1 MERNYSI
8 DLLKFT
14 MAVLVV
20 FLHTDWVGT
29 DYVNPIA
36 RCAVPTFF
44 MISGFLLYDG
54 QTIGSE
60 RIVRNLKNI
69 WHIFLWSSVLFL
81 ILKEMSYV
89 VKGVFW
95 LPSSQQI
102 IKFLLFNEHPFYW
115 HLWYMPAY
123 LYTLAIM
130 WIVDKHNLYKYL
142 FLATPLLLFGDLVLG
157 KYSVMLWGR
166 EFNAIYVRNFL
177 FVGIPYFSL
186 GLLIKRNMNKIIG
199 INKTIILT
207 GGGVLYLL
215 CLLER
220 HFLDTHGW
228 QAARDHYLSTTFLSV
243 CFFLLFLNMNI
254 KPNKLVTLGSKDS
267 LYIYILHP
275 LVMYIM
281 GMFVGRNTLLSN
293 AYYYIAPMVVVFITV
308 FVVYLL
314 RKSRVIG
321 KVI

>member
-20 FLHTDWVGT
+20 FLHTDWIGT

-54 QTIGSE
+54 HTIGIE
-60 RIVRNLKNI
+60 RIDRNIKNI
-69 WHIFLWSSVLFL
+69 WHIFVWSSILFL
-81 ILKEMSYV
+81 VMKEMSYI
-89 VKGVFW
+89 VKGNFW
-95 LPSSQQI
+95 FPSAQQA

-115 HLWYMPAY
+115 HLWYIPAY
-123 LYTLAIM
+123 LYTLIIM
-130 WIVDKHNLYKYL
+130 WIVDKYNLYKYL
-142 FLATPLLLFGDLVLG
+142 FFATPLLLLGDLVFG

-177 FVGIPYFSL
+177 FVGIPSFSL
-186 GLLIKRNMNKIIG
+186 GLLIESNMNKIIG

-207 GGGVLYLL
+207 GGGILYLL

-220 HFLDTHGW
+220 HFLDVHGW
-228 QAARDHYLSTTFLSV
+228 QAARDHYISTTFLSV
-243 CFFLLFLNMNI
+243 SFFLLFLNMKI
-254 KPNKLVTLGSKDS
+254 RPNKLVTSGGQDS
-267 LYIYILHP
+267 LYIYVLHP

-281 GMFVGRNTLLSN
+281 GMLVCRNAFMCSI
-293 AYYYIAPMVVVFITV
+293 YYYIAPMIIVFITV
-308 FVVYLL
+308 LGVFQL
-314 RKSRVIG
+314 RKCKIIG
-321 KVI
+321 KII